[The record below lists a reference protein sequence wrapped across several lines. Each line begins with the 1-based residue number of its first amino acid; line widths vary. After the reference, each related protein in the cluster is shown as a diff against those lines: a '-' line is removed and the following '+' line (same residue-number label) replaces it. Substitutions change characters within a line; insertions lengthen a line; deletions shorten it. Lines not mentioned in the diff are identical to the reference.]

1 MGKKQRNIIIVAV
14 SVLGVLMIASLFPFL
29 FQMVKN
35 FAGNEPTIITEL
47 NQPYEGGA
55 EDYCN

>member
-47 NQPYEGGA
+47 NQPYEGGG
-55 EDYCN
+55 